1 MFDFFLY
8 LIILIIIYYVLCLV
22 QILSEEIVQLL
33 IDFGERLFRV
43 NRLWPSND
51 TKLFYMDLIIAFS
64 VWSIFTFAFFK
75 CLYLILRGGVL
86 TIGGGVLTI
95 SSLFCLLGCYYG
107 YNNNREIVKLERMF
121 MKSDVLNDGGYEWK
135 SNKGSYRRR
144 RQEWNEA
151 YFGKE

>member
-1 MFDFFLY
+1 MFDFFIY
-8 LIILIIIYYVLCLV
+8 PIVLIVIYYVFSYLMCLV
-22 QILSEEIVQLL
+22 RILSEDITQLL

-75 CLYLILRGGVL
+75 CLYLIL
-86 TIGGGVLTI
+86 GGGVLTI
-95 SSLFCLLGCYYG
+95 SSLFFLWGCYYG
-107 YNNNREIVKLERMF
+107 YNNNREIVKRKRKF